1 MRNAPPSRAVRT
13 PERPVPS
20 SPSAPPVQQP
30 EAPRETIRPCAAT
43 EPTRLPA
50 AVERAKKRAEMLRSI
65 LRELFVEG
73 QDFVRVG
80 DRLVLTKAGAE
91 TLLACFELVA
101 VPAVTERMRLDED
114 ALVSVDG
121 VLRARHGLY
130 EVRCTVTLQSHTGI
144 VVSRASGSANSNES
158 WCSGLSIWDSANSVL
173 KMAEKRALVAATLL
187 AVGGSA
193 VFTQDLEDLCEEQRV
208 ALVTSP
214 MPATVP
220 AAQTSQ
226 TPQVASARPEVR
238 TPSAAGRQ
246 FVPITQR
253 TQPAQRQHFAD
264 LDAEIRAMREELRSL
279 DQETLA
285 ALDREVQTE
294 QALHRNL
301 KEALEAA
308 RKKPP
313 IRTMNPGNDWG
324 DQ

>member
-13 PERPVPS
+13 PDRPVPS
-20 SPSAPPVQQP
+20 SPSAPPVQQA

-43 EPTRLPA
+43 EPARVYA

-65 LRELFVEG
+65 LRELFVEA

-91 TLLACFELVA
+91 TLLACFDLVA
-101 VPAVTERMRLDED
+101 VPAVTERMKLDED

-173 KMAEKRALVAATLL
+173 KMAEKRALVAAVLL

-193 VFTQDLEDLCEEQRV
+193 VFTQDLEDLCEEQRA

-220 AAQTSQ
+220 AAPQTSQ
-226 TPQVASARPEVR
+226 VVSARPEVR
-238 TPSAAGRQ
+238 TPAVAGRQ
-246 FVPITQR
+246 FVPVTQR
-253 TQPAQRQHFAD
+253 TQPAQRHHFAD
-264 LDAEIRAMREELRSL
+264 LETEIRAMREELRSL
-279 DQETLA
+279 DQEALA

>member
-30 EAPRETIRPCAAT
+30 EVPRETIRPCAAT
-43 EPTRLPA
+43 EPARLPA

-101 VPAVTERMRLDED
+101 VPAVTERMKLDED

-121 VLRARHGLY
+121 VLRARHGIY

-173 KMAEKRALVAATLL
+173 KMAEKRALLAATLL

-193 VFTQDLEDLCEEQRV
+193 VFTQDLEDLCEEQRA

-238 TPSAAGRQ
+238 MPAAAGRQ

-279 DQETLA
+279 DQEALA

-301 KEALEAA
+301 KEALEVA

>member
-1 MRNAPPSRAVRT
+1 MRNAPPSRAVRE
-13 PERPVPS
+13 PARPVPS
-20 SPSAPPVQQP
+20 TPSAPPVQQA

-43 EPTRLPA
+43 EPARVYA

-65 LRELFVEG
+65 LRDLFVEG

-114 ALVSVDG
+114 ALVAVDG

-158 WCSGLSIWDSANSVL
+158 WCSGFSIWDSANSVL

-193 VFTQDLEDLCEEQRV
+193 VFTQDLEDLCEEPKT
-208 ALVTSP
+208 AAGPSP
-214 MPATVP
+214 APTAAAHVERPAITRQEARMP
-220 AAQTSQ
+220 S
-226 TPQVASARPEVR
+226 
-238 TPSAAGRQ
+238 GRQ
-246 FVPITQR
+246 FVPVSHR
-253 TQPAQRQHFAD
+253 TVTAPRQPFAD
-264 LDAEIRAMREELRSL
+264 LETEIRLMREELRSL
-279 DQETLA
+279 DQAALA
-285 ALDREVQTE
+285 AIDREVQTE
-294 QALHRNL
+294 EALHQNL
-301 KEALEAA
+301 KKALDVA
-308 RKKPP
+308 RKTPRLRSTDP
-313 IRTMNPGNDWG
+313 NTDWG